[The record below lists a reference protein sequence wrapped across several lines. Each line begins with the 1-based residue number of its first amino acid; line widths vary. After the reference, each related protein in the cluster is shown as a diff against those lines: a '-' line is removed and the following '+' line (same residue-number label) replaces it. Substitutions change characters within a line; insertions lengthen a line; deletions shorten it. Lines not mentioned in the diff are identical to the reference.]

1 MIFTVRPLKVHFA
14 ERSVGVT
21 TTIGVP
27 VATSGTVTTGD
38 APGTAS
44 APPELG
50 LVVTGSLP
58 PLVAVVV
65 EVETAV
71 VVVVDAGTSKST
83 VADCAEN
90 PVPAKFAAMTAHE

>member
-1 MIFTVRPLKVHFA
+1 MIFAVRPLNVHLA

-21 TTIGVP
+21 TTTGAP

-38 APGTAS
+38 TPGTAS

-58 PLVAVVV
+58 PLA
-65 EVETAV
+65 TV
-71 VVVVDAGTSKST
+71 VVVAAAATVTS
-83 VADCAEN
+83 
-90 PVPAKFAAMTAHE
+90 